1 MHECSA
7 LIAVMLV
14 TSFYNLLSNFT
25 FSNSTTLL
33 ALVCEWGYC
42 VLGQLLD
49 YNTFLPCILGPIP
62 FCHVLF

>member
-1 MHECSA
+1 MHERSA

-14 TSFYNLLSNFT
+14 TSFYNLLSNCT
-25 FSNSTTLL
+25 FSKATTLL

-49 YNTFLPCILGPIP
+49 YNRFLPCILGPIP